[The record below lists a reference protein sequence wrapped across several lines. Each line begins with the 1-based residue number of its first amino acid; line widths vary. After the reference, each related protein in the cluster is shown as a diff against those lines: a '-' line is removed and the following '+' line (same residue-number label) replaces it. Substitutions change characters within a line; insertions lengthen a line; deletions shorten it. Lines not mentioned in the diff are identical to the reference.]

1 MQRFNKELAEIDQVI
16 IGGETIRAFV
26 RALGPKGFALYDSLS
41 VILVNIVEEIA
52 VQGKPYNNLKIINKG
67 RKLPKEAKKE
77 YQ

>member
-52 VQGKPYNNLKIINKG
+52 V
-67 RKLPKEAKKE
+67 
-77 YQ
+77 